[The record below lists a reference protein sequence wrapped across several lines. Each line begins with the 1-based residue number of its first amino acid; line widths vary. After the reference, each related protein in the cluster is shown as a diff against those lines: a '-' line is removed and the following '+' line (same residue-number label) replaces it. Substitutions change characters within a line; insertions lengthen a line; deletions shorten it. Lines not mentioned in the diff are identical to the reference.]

1 MKLIIAKPSPYAR
14 KVRIVLQERNIPYDE
29 IIDVPWHP
37 ETVASEHNPLG
48 KIPILLLDDGSI
60 IYESSVIAEY
70 LETLEREPKLIPA
83 DPALRVAVKQIE
95 ALADGVCD
103 AIVLTVLEQ
112 SRSPG
117 MQSADWLARQ
127 RAKIEGGVAD
137 FDRRLG
143 NRTWLVADEY
153 SLADIAIA
161 CTLAYLDLRLPGFN
175 WREPYPRLVK
185 FSERLEKRPAFQAS
199 RPEAQEI
206 IPLR

>member
-14 KVRIVLQERNIPYDE
+14 KVRIVMQERNIPYDE

-37 ETVASEHNPLG
+37 ETVATEHNPLG

-103 AIVLTVLEQ
+103 AIVLTVLEGQ
-112 SRSPG
+112 RSPE
-117 MQSADWLARQ
+117 MQSSDWLTRQ
-127 RAKIEGGVAD
+127 RTKIEAGVAD
-137 FDRRLG
+137 FDRRIG

-153 SLADIAIA
+153 SLADIAVA
-161 CTLAYLDLRLPGFN
+161 CTLAYLDLRLPDCN
-175 WREPYPRLVK
+175 WREQYPRLVK
-185 FSERLEKRPAFQAS
+185 LSDRLEKRPAFQAS
-199 RPEAQEI
+199 RPELQEI
-206 IPLR
+206 APIR

>member
-29 IIDVPWHP
+29 IIDVPWNP
-37 ETVASEHNPLG
+37 EAVASQHNPLG
-48 KIPILLLDDGSI
+48 KIPILLLDDDSI

-103 AIVLTVLEQ
+103 AIVLSVLEQ
-112 SRSPG
+112 QRSPDK
-117 MQSADWLARQ
+117 QSVDWLLRQ
-127 RAKIEGGVAD
+127 RAKIEAGVAD

-153 SLADIAIA
+153 SLADIAVA
-161 CTLAYLDLRLPGFN
+161 CALAYLDLRLPQYN
-175 WREPYPRLVK
+175 WRDTYPRLVK
-185 FSERLEKRPAFQAS
+185 FSERLEKRPSFQAS
-199 RPEAQEI
+199 RPEPQEI
-206 IPLR
+206 APLS